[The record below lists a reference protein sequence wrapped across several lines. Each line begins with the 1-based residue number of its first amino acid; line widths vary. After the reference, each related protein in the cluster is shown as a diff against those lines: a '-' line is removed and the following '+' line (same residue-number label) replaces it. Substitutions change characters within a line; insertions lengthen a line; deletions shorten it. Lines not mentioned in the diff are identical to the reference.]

1 MILHALIAM
10 VAGWLQR
17 HQQHVI
23 TYLQEENRVLKA
35 HLGGR
40 RLRLTDTE
48 RRRLAALAH
57 PLGRK
62 RLTEV
67 ATLATPD
74 TLLRWYQR
82 LIAQKFDGSTQRQ
95 QLGRPRVAEEVEQL
109 VIRMAEENPSWGY
122 RRIQGA
128 LANVAHVIDKITVR
142 NILRRH
148 HLEPAPQ
155 HRKAG
160 MSWAQFLKLHW
171 EVLAATDFFTVEVA
185 TWHGLVTYY
194 VLFVMELATRRV
206 EVAGITPHP
215 TAAFMQQCARQL
227 TDPFDRFLLGK
238 RYLIHDRD
246 TKFTAAFDS
255 LLKASGVEPIRLPPR
270 SPNLNAHCER
280 FVRSIKEEAINRIL
294 MLGERSLYYALQQ
307 YLAHYHTER
316 NHQGLG
322 NQLIAPEPEQSHQGG
337 AVVRRDRLGGGLD
350 DRFFG
355 RGVPLSLSWI
365 YGRKIYFFRL
375 FLPRLPALCLDQ
387 AKAFLQEVEHTDA
400 MLCRI
405 RLEFTSELLR
415 NLKVHID
422 SCRRLRLIEIPHCLR
437 HHRWG
442 TFAGLTPLWRGDLR
456 HNYLSSFRPLF
467 NFCT

>member
-1 MILHALIAM
+1 MILHILIAM
-10 VAGWLQR
+10 VAGWIQR

-23 TYLQEENRVLKA
+23 TYLQEENRILKA
-35 HLGGR
+35 QRGGR

-62 RLTEV
+62 RLKEV

-109 VIRMAEENPSWGY
+109 VVRMAEENPTWGY

-128 LANVAHVIDKITVR
+128 LANLGHPIDKLTVR

-155 HRKAG
+155 RRKAG
-160 MSWAQFLKLHW
+160 MSWVQFLKVHW

-194 VLFVMELATRRV
+194 VLVVMELATRRV
-206 EVAGITPHP
+206 QVAGITPHP

-227 TDPFDRFLLGK
+227 TDPFDGFLLGK

-246 TKFTAAFDS
+246 TKFTPAFNA
-255 LLKASGVEPIRLPPR
+255 LLKGSGIAPIVLPPR

-280 FVRSIKEEAINRIL
+280 FVRSIKEEALDQMVI
-294 MLGERSLYYALQQ
+294 LGERGLHHIISQ
-307 YLAHYHTER
+307 YLIHYHTER

-322 NQLIAPEPEQSHQGG
+322 NVRIAPAPATEVESGR
-337 AVVRRDRLGGGLD
+337 VVHRARLGGL
-350 DRFFG
+350 
-355 RGVPLSLSWI
+355 LS
-365 YGRKIYFFRL
+365 YYYR
-375 FLPRLPALCLDQ
+375 
-387 AKAFLQEVEHTDA
+387 DA
-400 MLCRI
+400 
-405 RLEFTSELLR
+405 
-415 NLKVHID
+415 
-422 SCRRLRLIEIPHCLR
+422 
-437 HHRWG
+437 
-442 TFAGLTPLWRGDLR
+442 A
-456 HNYLSSFRPLF
+456 
-467 NFCT
+467 